1 MRHTRCALVTGVQ
14 TGALPISLSL
24 GAEGQHVVIEH
35 GNARLLSGAPHPDA
49 AAFQA
54 LHRRL
59 SRFAAVLAPKLLE
72 TPPRIER
79 PDWRELAGLAK
90 LGLDIRRLGAEDAR
104 EFLRAL
110 RSNAHDVIL
119 DEIADGPLAG
129 RSEEPKSELQ
139 SLMRIS

>member
-59 SRFAAVLAPKLLE
+59 SRFAAVLATKLLE

-79 PDWRELAGLAK
+79 PDWRELAGPAK

-104 EFLRAL
+104 ELPRVVL
-110 RSNAHDVIL
+110 SNAPHVLL
-119 DEIADGPLAG
+119 DDIAAVAMAG
-129 RSEEPKSELQ
+129 ATVSGVRGG
-139 SLMRIS
+139 RG

>member
-1 MRHTRCALVTGVQ
+1 MYVLSSVFYYVPPPPIATHTAALFPHPPLFRSAQ
-14 TGALPISLSL
+14 RSLPTLSL
-24 GAEGQHVVIEH
+24 GAEGRHVVIEH

-79 PDWRELAGLAK
+79 PDCRERAGLAK
-90 LGLDIRRLGAEDAR
+90 PGLPIRRLGAADAR
-104 EFLRAL
+104 ESLRVLPA
-110 RSNAHDVIL
+110 NA
-119 DEIADGPLAG
+119 PN
-129 RSEEPKSELQ
+129 RQ
-139 SLMRIS
+139 SAV